1 MGCLASGFSDDHQRR
16 LNDLSG
22 RLYENALNQR
32 ASRREA
38 LGNLAKI
45 AGVTA
50 LSFVAGGLVGYLF
63 APRREGA
70 ITQTKNITKTVYKTK
85 TQTITK
91 TITSTKTITETYTTT
106 KTEKPEINIEVQVG
120 KSYSAA
126 AKDYEIGLRVKAS
139 ELLDGIR
146 AYYENA
152 STSGIV
158 DRWKRNGLEY
168 TSSFLTGKE
177 IGEQRIRLEVEK
189 DGAKAEKEFYINI
202 GLSESEIAQSSL
214 DRNGLKLLW
223 RDLLENFFD
232 DLPELYRP
240 IAPYKFD
247 LEDVFRKEYELVNF
261 ANLKSIRKET
271 SLFLRE
277 LLSYFGINEK
287 SYQPILNGLKIV
299 LPLSVEFP
307 ELITGLS
314 NTYPIR
320 QADTEILAKIVQD
333 NPEKVQKYPY
343 FTWALAKQ
351 AGSFCEYYWIDFD
364 ETLETGDKALGK
376 KVKTSVR
383 ELWNLIFEKMV
394 ELNEN
399 GKLFMGL
406 KKEDVLKYFDEA
418 NPNRSIKA
426 DNWMR
431 EKAVSPAITSA
442 DLIHKKATMDYYGIE
457 QYELPVRIEFI
468 LLNTQNLEKINED
481 VRRLFLDG
489 EISDEKICER
499 LNSWRKTYKEQL
511 PGTEVVVD
519 DLEKLFKKGS
529 SLTKIGLKNM
539 IFTRSPSR
547 VDLKYKNYRQSKYEE
562 FRVEEG
568 RGFSWS
574 IGIPSYRIDVWFTDR
589 SPDGDLGFVVPD
601 KDLKLIKRTFYDS
614 KYTNA
619 VHDYVALN
627 PLKPDNAKEL
637 YILLAN
643 CWNLNDYRNST
654 IKYSLRD

>member
-1 MGCLASGFSDDHQRR
+1 MFPTDCHRR
-16 LNDLSG
+16 LGDLSNE
-22 RLYENALNQR
+22 LFENTLNQKIP
-32 ASRREA
+32 RREA
-38 LGNLAKI
+38 LSDLAKI
-45 AGVTA
+45 AGATA
-50 LSFVAGGLVGYLF
+50 LSFVAGGLIGYLL
-63 APRREGA
+63 ASVKE
-70 ITQTKNITKTVYKTK
+70 KTVTETKIIAKTKYKTK
-85 TQTITK
+85 TVTQTS
-91 TITSTKTITETYTTT
+91 TSTKTITETYTTT

-120 KSYSAA
+120 KSYSVA

-152 STSGIV
+152 STSGVV

-189 DGAKAEKEFYINI
+189 DDAKAEKEFYINI

-223 RDLLENFFD
+223 RDLLESFFD
-232 DLPELYRP
+232 ELPELYRP

-299 LPLSVEFP
+299 LPLSAEFP

-320 QADTEILAKIVQD
+320 QADAEILAKIAQD
-333 NPEKVQKYPY
+333 NPEKVQEYPY

-399 GKLFMGL
+399 GKLFIGL
-406 KKEDVLKYFDEA
+406 KKEDILQYFDEA
-418 NPNRSIKA
+418 NPNRFIKA

-442 DLIHKKATMDYYGIE
+442 DLIHKKATMDYYGTE

-489 EISDEKICER
+489 EISDEKYLKVLAWGRE
-499 LNSWRKTYKEQL
+499 TYKEQS
-511 PGTEVVVD
+511 PGCEVVVD
-519 DLEKLFKKGS
+519 DLETLFKKGS

-547 VDLKYKNYRQSKYEE
+547 VDLKYKSYRQSKYEE

-589 SPDGDLGFVVPD
+589 SPDGQLGFVVPD

-637 YILLAN
+637 YIILAN
-643 CWNLNDYRNST
+643 GWNFNDYRNST
-654 IKYSLRD
+654 VKYSFQD

>member
-1 MGCLASGFSDDHQRR
+1 MFPTDCHRR
-16 LNDLSG
+16 LGDLSNE
-22 RLYENALNQR
+22 LFENTLNQKIP
-32 ASRREA
+32 RREA
-38 LGNLAKI
+38 LSDLAKI
-45 AGVTA
+45 AGATA
-50 LSFVAGGLVGYLF
+50 LSFVAGGLIGYLL
-63 APRREGA
+63 ASVKE
-70 ITQTKNITKTVYKTK
+70 KTVTETKIIAKTKYKTK
-85 TQTITK
+85 TVTQTS
-91 TITSTKTITETYTTT
+91 TSTKTITETYTTT

-152 STSGIV
+152 STSGVV

-189 DGAKAEKEFYINI
+189 DDAKAEKEFYINI

-223 RDLLENFFD
+223 RDLLESFFD
-232 DLPELYRP
+232 ELPELYRP

-299 LPLSVEFP
+299 LPLSAEFP

-320 QADTEILAKIVQD
+320 QADAEILAKIAQD
-333 NPEKVQKYPY
+333 NPEKVQEYPY

-376 KVKTSVR
+376 KVKASVR

-399 GKLFMGL
+399 GKLFIGL
-406 KKEDVLKYFDEA
+406 KKEDILQYFDEA
-418 NPNRSIKA
+418 NPNRFIKA

-442 DLIHKKATMDYYGIE
+442 DLIHKKATMDYYGTE

-489 EISDEKICER
+489 EISDEKYLKVLAWGRE
-499 LNSWRKTYKEQL
+499 TYKEQS
-511 PGTEVVVD
+511 PGCEVVVD
-519 DLEKLFKKGS
+519 DLETLFKRGS

-539 IFTRSPSR
+539 IFTRSPGR
-547 VDLKYKNYRQSKYEE
+547 VDLKYKNYRQAKYEE

-589 SPDGDLGFVVPD
+589 SPDGQLGFVVPD

-637 YILLAN
+637 YIILAN
-643 CWNLNDYRNST
+643 GWNFNDYRNST
-654 IKYSLRD
+654 VKYSFQD

>member
-1 MGCLASGFSDDHQRR
+1 MFPTDCHRR
-16 LNDLSG
+16 LGDLSNE
-22 RLYENALNQR
+22 LFENTLNQKIP
-32 ASRREA
+32 RREA
-38 LGNLAKI
+38 LSDLAKI
-45 AGVTA
+45 AGATA
-50 LSFVAGGLVGYLF
+50 LSFVAGGLIGYLL
-63 APRREGA
+63 ASVKE
-70 ITQTKNITKTVYKTK
+70 KTVTETKIIAKTKYKTK
-85 TQTITK
+85 TVTQTS
-91 TITSTKTITETYTTT
+91 TSTKTITETYTTT

-120 KSYSAA
+120 KSYSVA

-152 STSGIV
+152 STSGVV

-189 DGAKAEKEFYINI
+189 DDAKAEKEFYINI

-223 RDLLENFFD
+223 RDLLESFFD
-232 DLPELYRP
+232 ELPELYRP

-299 LPLSVEFP
+299 LPLSAEFP

-320 QADTEILAKIVQD
+320 QADAEILAKIAQD
-333 NPEKVQKYPY
+333 NPEKVQEYPY

-399 GKLFMGL
+399 GKLFIGL
-406 KKEDVLKYFDEA
+406 KKEDILQYFDEA
-418 NPNRSIKA
+418 NPNRFIKA

-442 DLIHKKATMDYYGIE
+442 DLIHKKATMDYYGTE

-489 EISDEKICER
+489 EISDEKYLKVLAWGRE
-499 LNSWRKTYKEQL
+499 TYKEQS
-511 PGTEVVVD
+511 PGCEVVVD
-519 DLEKLFKKGS
+519 DLETLFKKGS

-539 IFTRSPSR
+539 IFTRSPGR
-547 VDLKYKNYRQSKYEE
+547 VDLKYKNYRQAKYEE

-589 SPDGDLGFVVPD
+589 SPDGQLGFVVPD

-637 YILLAN
+637 YIILAN
-643 CWNLNDYRNST
+643 GWNFNDYRNST
-654 IKYSLRD
+654 VKYSFQD